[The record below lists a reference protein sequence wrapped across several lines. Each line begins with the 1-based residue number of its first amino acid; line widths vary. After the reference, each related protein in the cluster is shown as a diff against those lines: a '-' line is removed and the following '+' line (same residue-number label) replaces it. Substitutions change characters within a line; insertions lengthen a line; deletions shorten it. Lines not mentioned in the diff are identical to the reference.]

1 MAEAGLPCSGRAI
14 LTVDHFV
21 FNFGFVS
28 TNPEVCYLSGFVST
42 NPEVCYLSGF
52 VSTNPETLGREN
64 EHFSER
70 A

>member
-1 MAEAGLPCSGRAI
+1 MAEAGLPCSGQAI

-28 TNPEVCYLSGFVST
+28 TNPEVG
-42 NPEVCYLSGF
+42 YLSGF

-70 A
+70 AESAGLVPL